1 MRDDH
6 DHDHEL
12 DGAGITADDEA
23 VRRASPAVRVVA
35 IVVAIAM
42 VLSAAAVVIGI
53 LTSDDDAEVEVSSAA
68 SSVVESIVTAPANG
82 APPQSVTTQLSPC
95 SPLPPPAIA
104 QALGV
109 ASVEVSPD
117 GATPDGAGCAVV
129 AAPWTVGYSMVEA
142 VEPDPSSPL
151 EPLPIGDRAYLSV
164 DDDRSGNWSA
174 TGLVVVGDRA
184 VMLTVRSSARGVDTY
199 PGDEGPAV
207 EPQVRERSA
216 ALLRALAA
224 RL

>member
-1 MRDDH
+1 VRD

-12 DGAGITADDEA
+12 DGAGIADDEA
-23 VRRASPAVRVVA
+23 VRRSSPGVRVVA
-35 IVVAIAM
+35 IVVVIAM

-53 LTSDDDAEVEVSSAA
+53 LTSDDGADVEVSSAP
-68 SSVVESIVTAPANG
+68 SSVVESTVTAPANRT
-82 APPQSVTTQLSPC
+82 PQQPVTTQLSPC
-95 SPLPPPAIA
+95 SPLPPHAIA
-104 QALGV
+104 EVLGV

-151 EPLPIGDRAYLSV
+151 EPLPIGDRAYLSLAN
-164 DDDRSGNWSA
+164 DRGGSWSA

-207 EPQVRERSA
+207 EPQVRERST
-216 ALLRALAA
+216 ALLEALAA

>member
-1 MRDDH
+1 MSSDDRT
-6 DHDHEL
+6 
-12 DGAGITADDEA
+12 GIDDEV
-23 VRRASPAVRVVA
+23 VRRASPTVRIVA
-35 IVVAIAM
+35 IVVVIAM

-53 LTSDDDAEVEVSSAA
+53 LTSDDDADVEVSSAA
-68 SSVVESIVTAPANG
+68 SSVVEPTVTAPASDT
-82 APPQSVTTQLSPC
+82 PQQPVTTQLSPC

-104 QALGV
+104 QVLGV

-142 VEPDPSSPL
+142 VEPDPGVPL

-164 DDDRSGNWSA
+164 DNDRSGNWSA

-199 PGDEGPAV
+199 PDNEGPAV
-207 EPQVRERSA
+207 EPQVRERA
-216 ALLRALAA
+216 TALLQALAA